1 MEAISQGD
9 TNSVLIRTFAS
20 TVEHVPLFA
29 PLTRFLKHNI
39 QSAFNDKQRGYLRQ
53 VAFLS
58 RVAVGSQG

>member
-1 MEAISQGD
+1 VIQNFVS
-9 TNSVLIRTFAS
+9 IRTFAS

-53 VAFLS
+53 VGFFC
-58 RVAVGSQG
+58 QGWLFVVKVDI